1 MSKSLVACTEKYPT
15 KTAILWE
22 RISLFYEVVLYK
34 IDIFGLVGAQIFI
47 ENTDNKNF
55 KLSFN
60 LALLHK
66 DLKCKAPLIEL
77 DLRRNLG
84 KWST

>member
-1 MSKSLVACTEKYPT
+1 LLALKN
-15 KTAILWE
+15 ILLKRQYYGE

-60 LALLHK
+60 FNYEK
-66 DLKCKAPLIEL
+66 
-77 DLRRNLG
+77 
-84 KWST
+84 

>member
-55 KLSFN
+55 KGSRLADLHLILPNEVPQLS
-60 LALLHK
+60 
-66 DLKCKAPLIEL
+66 C
-77 DLRRNLG
+77 
-84 KWST
+84 

>member
-1 MSKSLVACTEKYPT
+1 MGRLKIVIFKSLVACTEKYPT

-60 LALLHK
+60 FNYEK
-66 DLKCKAPLIEL
+66 
-77 DLRRNLG
+77 
-84 KWST
+84 

>member
-15 KTAILWE
+15 KVAILWK

-34 IDIFGLVGAQIFI
+34 IDIFGLVGHKFFI
-47 ENTDNKNF
+47 ENTDNKDL

-60 LALLHK
+60 FK
-66 DLKCKAPLIEL
+66 YEK
-77 DLRRNLG
+77 
-84 KWST
+84 

>member
-15 KTAILWE
+15 KTAILWK

-34 IDIFGLVGAQIFI
+34 IDIFGLVEHKFFI

-55 KLSFN
+55 KLSF
-60 LALLHK
+60 K
-66 DLKCKAPLIEL
+66 F
-77 DLRRNLG
+77 
-84 KWST
+84 

>member
-77 DLRRNLG
+77 NLRRNV
-84 KWST
+84 SVR

>member
-1 MSKSLVACTEKYPT
+1 MSKSLVACTEKYPA
-15 KTAILWE
+15 KTEILWK
-22 RISLFYEVVLYK
+22 RISLFYDVVLYK

-60 LALLHK
+60 FNYEK
-66 DLKCKAPLIEL
+66 
-77 DLRRNLG
+77 
-84 KWST
+84 

>member
-15 KTAILWE
+15 KMAILWK
-22 RISLFYEVVLYK
+22 RISLFCYFVLYK

-60 LALLHK
+60 FNYEK
-66 DLKCKAPLIEL
+66 
-77 DLRRNLG
+77 
-84 KWST
+84 